1 MPSSAAN
8 LHPSQKKVDKI
19 KSQED
24 AKKEEVAGKNKYL
37 KKKSHSSSLQLSS
50 PNPQVALNAV
60 LKKSQ
65 SPTFHGMMIS
75 FKSNNNQV

>member
-37 KKKSHSSSLQLSS
+37 KKKSHSFFLQSSS
-50 PNPQVALNAV
+50 PNPQVALNSV

-65 SPTFHGMMIS
+65 TRVRHSME
-75 FKSNNNQV
+75 

>member
-24 AKKEEVAGKNKYL
+24 AEKEEVAGKKNTLRKNHIHPPCNYL
-37 KKKSHSSSLQLSS
+37 PLT
-50 PNPQVALNAV
+50 
-60 LKKSQ
+60 LKLL
-65 SPTFHGMMIS
+65 
-75 FKSNNNQV
+75 

>member
-1 MPSSAAN
+1 MPSSAAE
-8 LHPSQKKVDKI
+8 LHPSQKKVDKT

-50 PNPQVALNAV
+50 PNPQVALNSV
-60 LKKSQ
+60 LKKSESDIPWNDDFIQ
-65 SPTFHGMMIS
+65 I
-75 FKSNNNQV
+75 K

>member
-50 PNPQVALNAV
+50 PNPQVALNSV

>member
-8 LHPSQKKVDKI
+8 LHPSQKKLDKI

-24 AKKEEVAGKNKYL
+24 AKKEVAGKNKYL

-50 PNPQVALNAV
+50 PNPQVALNSV

-65 SPTFHGMMIS
+65 SRVRHSME
-75 FKSNNNQV
+75 

>member
-37 KKKSHSSSLQLSS
+37 KKKI
-50 PNPQVALNAV
+50 
-60 LKKSQ
+60 
-65 SPTFHGMMIS
+65 TFILLTII
-75 FKSNNNQV
+75 FP

>member
-50 PNPQVALNAV
+50 PNPQVALNSV

-65 SPTFHGMMIS
+65 TRVRYSME
-75 FKSNNNQV
+75 

>member
-1 MPSSAAN
+1 MSSSAAN

-24 AKKEEVAGKNKYL
+24 AKKEEVVGRKNKYL

-50 PNPQVALNAV
+50 PNPQVALNSV

-65 SPTFHGMMIS
+65 TRVRHSME
-75 FKSNNNQV
+75 